1 MWIEITVAAAF
12 FQNLRSA
19 LQKRLK
25 AQLSTTG
32 ATFVRFGFGLPF
44 ALIYLLMLESFG
56 FKTPAANIVFAGY
69 VVFAA
74 IAQIAGTALLVLAF
88 SYRNFMAAT
97 VYSKTE
103 PIIAALFGFLIIGDR
118 LSTVGIWAIV
128 IGLAGVLLLSF
139 GGTGSIRQIIKPS
152 AMPSAVIGLSSGV
165 GFAFSAIGVRG
176 AALALENAELVVSA
190 AMTLVCVISLQT
202 VLMTGFMLAFERHTI
217 GAIARNWRV
226 SLLAGFCGA
235 AASIGWFTAMAMQP
249 VALVKTVGQSELLF
263 AYAASLW
270 WFRETISR
278 TELMGCGLVLLSV
291 LLLIQF
297 G

>member
-12 FQNLRSA
+12 LQNLRSA

-44 ALIYLLMLESFG
+44 AVVYFLTLQSFG
-56 FKTPAANIVFAGY
+56 FTTTTPNLIFFGY

-74 IAQIAGTALLVLAF
+74 IAQIAGTALLILAF
-88 SYRNFMAAT
+88 SYRNFLAAT

-103 PIIAALFGFLIIGDR
+103 PIIAAVFGFLIIGDV
-118 LSTVGIWAIV
+118 LNP
-128 IGLAGVLLLSF
+128 IGLVAILIGLLGVLVLSISD
-139 GGTGSIRQIIKPS
+139 TGSIRRIMKRSAIPS
-152 AMPSAVIGLSSGV
+152 ALVGLASGF
-165 GFAFSAIGVRG
+165 GFAFAAIGVRG
-176 AALALENAELVVSA
+176 AALSLDGAEPILAAAL
-190 AMTLVCVISLQT
+190 TLVWMITLQT
-202 VLMTGFMLAFERHTI
+202 VAMAAYMLACERRTL
-217 GAIARNWRV
+217 GAIAKNWPTA
-226 SLLAGFCGA
+226 LLAGFCGA
-235 AASIGWFTAMAMQP
+235 AASICWFTAMAMQP

-270 WFRETISR
+270 WFRERISR
-278 TELMGCGLVLLSV
+278 TELAGCGLVVLSV
-291 LLLIQF
+291 LILVRS